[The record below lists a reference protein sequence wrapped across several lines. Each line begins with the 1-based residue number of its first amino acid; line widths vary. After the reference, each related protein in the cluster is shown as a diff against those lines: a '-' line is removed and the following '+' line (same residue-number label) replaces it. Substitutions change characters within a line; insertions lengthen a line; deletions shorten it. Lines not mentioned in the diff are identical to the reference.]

1 MQEEARLSRGIAAR
15 HPFRGTSTRLAST
28 LLRLRLLVVS
38 APRGAGGVKAGRNFA
53 PLCEPELLRSLASE
67 RLGRSR
73 NSAFDGTMAGMN
85 YKKRV
90 HKRYPDAKLVK
101 NAGEKETYAV
111 KSGDIVLCEAAN
123 SPTDAWRQAATFL
136 DRPYGPRPGQT

>member
-1 MQEEARLSRGIAAR
+1 M
-15 HPFRGTSTRLAST
+15 AS
-28 LLRLRLLVVS
+28 
-38 APRGAGGVKAGRNFA
+38 
-53 PLCEPELLRSLASE
+53 
-67 RLGRSR
+67 
-73 NSAFDGTMAGMN
+73 MN

-101 NAGEKETYAV
+101 STGEKETYAV

-136 DRPYGPRPGQT
+136 DRPYGPRTEPTEQS